1 MILNNKIRK
10 IAEEISDELYRI
22 YYVQLLNDE
31 ISKDEYE
38 CYLLVLND
46 TIKYFS
52 KIEEYEKCVEL
63 EKLRPVKLELSGLY
77 GFINN
82 I

>member
-10 IAEEISDELYRI
+10 MSEEITDKLYRI
-22 YYVQLLNDE
+22 YHIQLLNDE
-31 ISKDEYE
+31 INKDEY
-38 CYLLVLND
+38 YFLILND

-77 GFINN
+77 GSVNN